1 MTLKRNSRLGELGT
15 YLFGIYGKVLD
26 KILFYT
32 TDAPKVSAPQELIG
46 APQGGSVKINC
57 KASAYP
63 RAMIHWKHRSK
74 LNVTKKCTYL

>member
-1 MTLKRNSRLGELGT
+1 MTLKRNSRLSEFGT
-15 YLFGIYGKVLD
+15 YLFDVYGQLFD
-26 KILFYT
+26 KMLFYI

-46 APQGGSVKINC
+46 APQGGPVKINC

-74 LNVTKKCTYL
+74 